1 MLFIIYLSYIFLIR
15 PLLEAKAEIQKYFCW
30 FFGSN
35 SLDVYDPLQTLYQL
49 ISGRLPIAVK
59 VLHDFHECLHEL
71 RIVFS
76 TLPVQIFRWPKN
88 QPLLIYPS
96 RCLRDSQEPK
106 TKMIFQFLQGIYPPF
121 LNFFLHKSLIWETL
135 GQVREFSFIAIFIML
150 QKNGFGQ
157 KKFQISCTGSKV
169 PFWQKSHRKN

>member
-88 QPLLIYPS
+88 
-96 RCLRDSQEPK
+96 
-106 TKMIFQFLQGIYPPF
+106 
-121 LNFFLHKSLIWETL
+121 
-135 GQVREFSFIAIFIML
+135 
-150 QKNGFGQ
+150 
-157 KKFQISCTGSKV
+157 
-169 PFWQKSHRKN
+169 